1 MKRTRKPFSLSLV
14 AIILIAALLL
24 LRMFNTHRY
33 SEPERVIA
41 WDVVSY
47 YSYLPAFFIEHDL
60 TLSFTERE
68 HVGTYW
74 PETLADGGK
83 VIKTSLGLSL
93 MYCPFFLAAHAV
105 APMLGYPAD
114 GFSVPYAFALQFAGL
129 FYAVLGLL
137 VLRRLLRR
145 HFADWVTAITLLII
159 GFCTNL
165 YWYSLYEAPMSH
177 AFSFCLFALFAL
189 LTELWYD
196 RIHSVGSATP
206 TWVCSLGIGLTLGLI
221 SLVRPTNALVGVY
234 FLLYGFASC
243 PSPKREG
250 KSRFSIP
257 YTQFI
262 LMAVA
267 TLLVWLPQ
275 MAYWHTVTGHLFFY
289 SYGSGER
296 FFFGDPKILE
306 GLFSFRKGWLVY
318 TPVMLFALT
327 GLVPLYRHHKEHFWG
342 IVLFLAFD
350 LYVVFSWW
358 CWWYGGSC
366 GMRALIESYAL
377 LAIPLAA
384 WIEWVGSRK
393 LVLRV
398 FLLFLLAAV
407 SALSAFHNVRY
418 IYGSIHWDSMTKE
431 AYFDSFFR
439 SHPSD
444 KFVSLLQEPD
454 YEAARN
460 GNR

>member
-1 MKRTRKPFSLSLV
+1 MRIRCCKQFSFSLLAV
-14 AIILIAALLL
+14 ILIGAFLL

-47 YSYLPAFFIEHDL
+47 YAYLPATFIEHDL
-60 TLSFTERE
+60 TLAFTDHE
-68 HVGTYW
+68 HVGIYW
-74 PETLADGGK
+74 PETLADGRK
-83 VIKTSLGLSL
+83 VMKTSMGVSM
-93 MYCPFFLAAHAV
+93 MYCPFFLTAHLV
-105 APMLGYPAD
+105 ASLTGYPAD

-137 VLRRLLRR
+137 LLRLILRR
-145 HFADWVTAITLLII
+145 HFAEWVTAVTLLII
-159 GFCTNL
+159 GLCTNL

-189 LTELWYD
+189 LTELWHE
-196 RIHSVGSATP
+196 RPTVWRSVA
-206 TWVCSLGIGLTLGLI
+206 IGLTLGLI
-221 SLVRPTNALVGVY
+221 SLIRPTNVLVGVY
-234 FLLYGFASC
+234 FLVYGCVFCGRSTL
-243 PSPKREG
+243 R
-250 KSRFSIP
+250 P
-257 YTQFI
+257 YITS
-262 LMAVA
+262 LPVMAVA
-267 TLLVWLPQ
+267 ALLVWVPQ
-275 MAYWHTVTGHLFFY
+275 MVYWQMNTGHLFYY
-289 SYGSGER
+289 SYGSSER
-296 FFFGDPKILE
+296 FFFGEPKVVE

-318 TPVMLFALT
+318 TPVMLFALA
-327 GLVPLYRHHKEHFWG
+327 GFVPLWRRSRAQFWG
-342 IVLFLAFD
+342 ISVFLVLN

-398 FLLFLLAAV
+398 ILLLLLAAV

-439 SHPSD
+439 SHPSE
-444 KFVSLLQEPD
+444 KFASLLQEPD

-460 GNR
+460 GIR